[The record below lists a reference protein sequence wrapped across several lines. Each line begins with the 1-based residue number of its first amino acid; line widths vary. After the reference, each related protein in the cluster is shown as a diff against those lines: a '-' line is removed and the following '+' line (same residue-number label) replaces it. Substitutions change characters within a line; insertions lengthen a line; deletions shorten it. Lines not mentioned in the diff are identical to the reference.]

1 MMLKKRI
8 IVHPSVEPIDRYQL
22 FNIEKCLISYL
33 DIYSMIHKNT
43 NIQQHSIEA
52 KLVNQTKVNTEAK
65 IDGEIIHKLLN
76 FCYGNYHEE
85 NE

>member
-1 MMLKKRI
+1 M
-8 IVHPSVEPIDRYQL
+8 HPSVEPIDRYQL

-52 KLVNQTKVNTEAK
+52 KLINQTKVNT
-65 IDGEIIHKLLN
+65 
-76 FCYGNYHEE
+76 
-85 NE
+85 